1 MNKTVAFRFRAVA
14 SGVALALLFVSSL
27 APSANAQSAARPL
40 SAAAVAHVAAL
51 DTRALAQASSASA
64 SGDRSFFASKR
75 GAVVGVLLAGVIAW
89 VVVSRSKDAI
99 HSPGRK

>member
-1 MNKTVAFRFRAVA
+1 MNKTVAYRFRAVA
-14 SGVALALLFVSSL
+14 SGVALALVIASCAVPVAAES
-27 APSANAQSAARPL
+27 APRPL
-40 SAAAVAHVAAL
+40 SAAAIAHVASL
-51 DTRALAQASSASA
+51 DARALAQASSASA

-89 VVVSRSKDAI
+89 AVVSRSKDAI